1 MFWVRIYQSARVGN
15 SPARAFGMVA
25 VQRSRPRRRLRWRA
39 FSSAR
44 WRACSSNALRQAVV
58 ARTLRRILS
67 QTSSSCRSALI
78 WRVSLSRRSAVP
90 GGGTLCRIN
99 RAQSAR
105 SLQRALICAASSRR
119 RVSTSSVVWKSRSKQ
134 RCISSSVRSTLRQI
148 ASISGQ
154 LMDALGFGL
163 VCTLYRK

>member
-1 MFWVRIYQSARVGN
+1 MFWVQIYQSARVGN
-15 SPARAFGMVA
+15 FPARAFGMVV

-44 WRACSSNALRQAVV
+44 WRACSANAWRQALV

-78 WRVSLSRRSAVP
+78 WRVSSARCSAVP
-90 GGGTLCRIN
+90 GGGTLCRSSW
-99 RAQSAR
+99 AQSTR
-105 SLQRALICAASSRR
+105 SLQRASICAVSSRR
-119 RVSTSSVVWKSRSKQ
+119 WASTSSVVWKSRSKQ

-154 LMDALGFGL
+154 LMDARGFGL
-163 VCTLYRK
+163 TCTLYRK